1 MGQLIPGER
10 VLWRGRPAGRA
21 GMRDVLHGR
30 VIMGY
35 FAIVLLWGFAADRA
49 DGWTPLDTLWRGAP
63 VVAMALVV
71 FGACALFASALC
83 RTTTYELTTERC
95 VLHYGVALTASL
107 SIPLRRLASVGLHAR
122 GDGTGDVLLTPKV
135 SLTARPGN
143 RLSYVKL
150 WPHAR
155 SWRWS
160 RAEPMLRGVPHATA
174 LGHAISAAAAGV
186 APGVVHAASGAIS
199 GAASGS
205 SAKPATAMPEPIW
218 SPAAE

>member
-10 VLWRGRPAGRA
+10 VLWRGRPAWRA
-21 GMRDVLHGR
+21 VMRDVLHVR
-30 VIMGY
+30 VIVGY
-35 FAIVLLWGFAADRA
+35 FAAVLLWGFAADRA
-49 DGWTPLDTLWRGAP
+49 DGWSPLNTLWRGAP

-71 FGACALFASALC
+71 FGACALFAAAIS

-107 SIPLRRLASVGLHAR
+107 SIPLRRLAVVGLHAR
-122 GDGTGDVLLTPKV
+122 GDGTGDVLLTPK
-135 SLTARPGN
+135 PGN

-155 SWRWS
+155 PWRWS
-160 RAEPMLRGVPHATA
+160 RAEPMLRGVPNAVA
-174 LGHAISAAAAGV
+174 LGHAISAAAADI
-186 APGVVHAASGAIS
+186 APGVIHAATPESR
-199 GAASGS
+199 
-205 SAKPATAMPEPIW
+205 AKPATAVPEPTW